1 MYGLSKST
9 DSLTLVNKG
18 FMHVN
23 LFYSTI
29 DGKELKLF
37 RDKLIYRKIKQKK
50 NDILRYYAYLGIN
63 LSLKWG

>member
-50 NDILRYYAYLGIN
+50 MISSDTMLILASI
-63 LSLKWG
+63 SH